1 MRKKI
6 ILFSALSLIFV
17 MLSFS
22 SKAQVKLLSGVE
34 SEIYNQFA
42 NDIKNNTNVAVD
54 VITTGGS
61 VDNFMKIN
69 ADSAKENLAF
79 MQYDVLIWKEI
90 ENPKIKDKFKVFLP
104 LYNEEIHIIVKNNSK
119 ITSLADLK
127 GKKVAIGS
135 KSQGANITSQIIK
148 NKTGLTWTDV
158 EVAFNDAFIGLLAG
172 QIDAIIYV
180 GGAPVNMLK
189 SLSPEVSNMLKL
201 IPIIDPKLEGLYTKS
216 VIKAGTYPWANYDVI
231 TYAVKSVIVVNTKN
245 LSSDMANKITSLLS
259 DLKSNLDKMKMS
271 KTAHNKWKEV
281 KLDYKGIN
289 WPLYK

>member
-1 MRKKI
+1 MFKKMRKKT
-6 ILFSALSLIFV
+6 ILFSALSLMFV
-17 MLSFS
+17 MLSFTI
-22 SKAQVKLLSGVE
+22 KAQVKLLSGVE

-148 NKTGLTWTDV
+148 NKTCQ
-158 EVAFNDAFIGLLAG
+158 F
-172 QIDAIIYV
+172 Y
-180 GGAPVNMLK
+180 
-189 SLSPEVSNMLKL
+189 SN
-201 IPIIDPKLEGLYTKS
+201 
-216 VIKAGTYPWANYDVI
+216 
-231 TYAVKSVIVVNTKN
+231 
-245 LSSDMANKITSLLS
+245 SLL
-259 DLKSNLDKMKMS
+259 
-271 KTAHNKWKEV
+271 KE
-281 KLDYKGIN
+281 LFIAIN
-289 WPLYK
+289 NIISLEDIIKKHFRKQFMLQAEIVAAPS